1 MRTHA
6 QVAVI
11 GAGPYGLAAAAHL
24 RAARIETAVFGRT
37 MDFWKN
43 HMPAGMRLRSSW
55 EASHISDPANELTL
69 DRYHVERGHAPRG
82 PVSLER
88 FVEYGLWYK
97 RQAVPDIDERM
108 IIRIDP
114 QGGGFRLLLD
124 DGQTLQTQRVVV
136 ACGIGLFAHRPG
148 VFAGLPPELASHSGD
163 HANLQRF
170 DGKTVLVIG
179 AGQSA
184 IESAALLSENGA
196 LVEVVMRRIQG
207 IRWLHRREILRH
219 PANPLSTVLFPP
231 TDVGPPVLNQIVA
244 RPHWFRGIPSDR
256 WQDKIA
262 YRCIRPAASSWLKPR
277 VCNVL
282 ITAGRNVAS
291 AGVRGGCVSIRLD
304 DGSTRTV
311 DHVLL
316 ATGYRVDVSRYPFLA
331 HLTQSIRTI
340 GGYPELSTGFESS
353 IPGLHFL
360 GAPAA
365 KSFGPVM
372 RFVSGTG
379 YSASALAST
388 MRGVVH
394 PEPQAMD
401 RLKRI

>member
-1 MRTHA
+1 M
-6 QVAVI
+6 I

-24 RAARIETAVFGRT
+24 RAARIETAVFGRA

-69 DRYHVERGHAPRG
+69 DRYHVEHGHAKV

-97 RQAVPDIDERM
+97 RLAVPDIDERM
-108 IIRIDP
+108 IVRIDP
-114 QGGGFRLLLD
+114 QGGNFRLLLD
-124 DGQTLQTQRVVV
+124 DGETFHTTRVVV
-136 ACGIGLFAHRPG
+136 ACGIGLFAHRPN
-148 VFAGLPPELASHSGD
+148 VFAGLPADLASHSGD
-163 HANLQRF
+163 HANLKRF
-170 DGKTVLVIG
+170 NGKTVLVIG

-196 LVEVVMRRIQG
+196 HVEVVMRRTQG

-388 MRGVVH
+388 MRGMVH

-401 RLKRI
+401 RQKRK